1 MFVEFLS
8 LTDFRTYPQ
17 LDIAL
22 KPGVTVFVGSN
33 GVGKTNIVEAIGY
46 LASLSSHRV
55 SNDAPLIRFDSPR
68 SLVRARVDRGGRS
81 ISLELEITAG
91 KANRA
96 RINRGAPVRARDI
109 LGHLRTVLFA
119 PEDLALVKGDPSNR
133 RRFLDELLASLVPH
147 HAATRSDFERVLKQR
162 NALLKSARASGRFT
176 SAHESTLEVWDQ
188 HMAEAGA
195 ALLKA
200 RLELVDLLQP
210 HLNAAYA
217 ALTDGSKQAAAVYR
231 STIHSQLSDDGE
243 VENDGGAGLPPL
255 ASLSAAELAELYLAA
270 FKQQRKREVE
280 RGISLVGPHRDEL
293 ELMLGQAPAKGYAS
307 PRRNLVPGAGPAA
320 GLLLRVLRRRSC
332 PRCGSGT
339 DPGRCFCRTGQPAP
353 VKAGGH
359 RCQRGAGDRYCRRGR
374 RHPRSTERRTVQ
386 GGSGGRGQWPGNRL
400 SAGRTRRNRRTR
412 WDNPACRMLRGIR
425 SLPNRRQRS
434 PGAPARRKTWMRRK
448 RSSTGFAWQPPPA
461 ATCAPGPTAAVV
473 NPGVTGRLPR
483 RRISAAT
490 RKDWDAFS
498 TGSSQNAAGTPPW
511 PSGQ

>member
-162 NALLKSARASGRFT
+162 NALLKSARASGRFS

-255 ASLSAAELAELYLAA
+255 ASLSTAELAELYLAA

-307 PRRNLVPGAGPAA
+307 HGETWSLALALRLASYYVFCEDDPAPGAAP
-320 GLLLRVLRRRSC
+320 VLILDDVFAELDNQRRS
-332 PRCGSGT
+332 
-339 DPGRCFCRTGQPAP
+339 
-353 VKAGGH
+353 KLAGIV
-359 RCQRGAGDRYCRRGR
+359 A
-374 RHPRSTERRTVQ
+374 
-386 GGSGGRGQWPGNRL
+386 
-400 SAGRTRRNRRTR
+400 SAEQV
-412 WDNPACRMLRGIR
+412 IV
-425 SLPNRRQRS
+425 
-434 PGAPARRKTWMRRK
+434 
-448 RSSTGFAWQPPPA
+448 
-461 ATCAPGPTAAVV
+461 TAAVAEDIPEALNGEQFKV
-473 NPGVTGRLPR
+473 VPGGV
-483 RRISAAT
+483 A
-490 RKDWDAFS
+490 
-498 TGSSQNAAGTPPW
+498 
-511 PSGQ
+511 SGQETV